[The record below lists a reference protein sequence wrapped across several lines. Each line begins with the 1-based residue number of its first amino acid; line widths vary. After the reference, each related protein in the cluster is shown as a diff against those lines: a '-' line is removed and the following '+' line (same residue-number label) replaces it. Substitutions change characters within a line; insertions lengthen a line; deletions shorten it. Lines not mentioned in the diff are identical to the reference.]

1 MTNVFNLI
9 LYLIFGN
16 QQNSQNSRKHLHP
29 KISALKVYAC
39 LKKQGIEKDVFL
51 FVEQNGRGHNV
62 L

>member
-1 MTNVFNLI
+1 M
-9 LYLIFGN
+9 YLIFGN
-16 QQNSQNSRKHLHP
+16 QQNSQNSRKHVHP